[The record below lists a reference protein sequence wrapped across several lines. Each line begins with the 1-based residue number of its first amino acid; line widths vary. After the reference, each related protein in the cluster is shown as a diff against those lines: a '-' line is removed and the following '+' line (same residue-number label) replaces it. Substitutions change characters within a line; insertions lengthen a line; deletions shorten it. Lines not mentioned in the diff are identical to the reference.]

1 MSTEQH
7 RKMLECAAKAS
18 NMVTY
23 DPEIGSMKWKPKQDN
38 IKDAKRWNSRYANQ
52 ECGTI
57 DDKGY
62 RRILFRFEIK
72 KTFKIRAHRL
82 AWYIVYGKL
91 PEMEIDHINQDK
103 SDNRIANL
111 RDVPKDVNQRNGTMK
126 GNNTSGVT
134 GVTWDKHRNKWLAQ
148 VQADNTN
155 VKVGRFSDINDA
167 EKAVKEYR
175 SKHGFT
181 ETHGRIA

>member
-1 MSTEQH
+1 
-7 RKMLECAAKAS
+7 
-18 NMVTY
+18 
-23 DPEIGSMKWKPKQDN
+23 
-38 IKDAKRWNSRYANQ
+38 
-52 ECGTI
+52 
-57 DDKGY
+57 
-62 RRILFRFEIK
+62 
-72 KTFKIRAHRL
+72 
-82 AWYIVYGKL
+82 
-91 PEMEIDHINQDK
+91 
-103 SDNRIANL
+103 
-111 RDVPKDVNQRNGTMK
+111 MK